1 MTEQSQDF
9 EMWAGEY
16 KELTVAILKP
26 DGTPEDLTGPA
37 TVVWMVKKR
46 PDKSLPALV
55 SKESGDGAEVLAP
68 PTAGLVKIT
77 LDEADTLGLAGTY
90 YHELEGRDT
99 AGRPFTPTVGY
110 LVVQPSAIRD
120 TLP

>member
-16 KELTVAILKP
+16 KELTIAILKP
-26 DGTPEDLTGPA
+26 DGTAEDLTGPA
-37 TVVWMVKKR
+37 TVVWVVKKR

-55 SKESGDGAEVLAP
+55 SKESGAGAEVLAP
-68 PTAGLVKIT
+68 PTAGLVKII
-77 LDEADTLGLAGTY
+77 LGEADTKALAGTY
-90 YHELEGRDT
+90 YHETEGRDT

-110 LVVQPSAIRD
+110 LVIQPSAIRG
-120 TLP
+120 